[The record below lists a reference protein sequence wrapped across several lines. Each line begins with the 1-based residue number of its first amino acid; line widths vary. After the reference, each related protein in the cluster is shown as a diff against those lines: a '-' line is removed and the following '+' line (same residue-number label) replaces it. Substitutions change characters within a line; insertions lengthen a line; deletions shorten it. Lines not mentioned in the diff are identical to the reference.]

1 MTLKLS
7 RLLRYSPI
15 PRHELPAEIAPSVDD
30 RTYVIVLYRLGGGR
44 FEYSAHGRRAAFE
57 LADKL
62 MATEGATAVH
72 VELAWKF
79 RPSKKA
85 S

>member
-1 MTLKLS
+1 
-7 RLLRYSPI
+7 
-15 PRHELPAEIAPSVDD
+15 
-30 RTYVIVLYRLGGGR
+30 
-44 FEYSAHGRRAAFE
+44 